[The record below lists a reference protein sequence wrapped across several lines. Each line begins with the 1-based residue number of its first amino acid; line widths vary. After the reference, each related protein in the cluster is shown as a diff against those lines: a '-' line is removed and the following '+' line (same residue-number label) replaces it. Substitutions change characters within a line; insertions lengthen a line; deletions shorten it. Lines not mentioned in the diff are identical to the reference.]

1 MNRQYQTI
9 IFDFDYTLADSS
21 RGAMECINF
30 ALTGLGMP
38 ASSYEDICQTI
49 GLSLT
54 DTLVRLTSQENSIKS
69 KEFARLFTQRAD
81 EVMAERTVLY
91 KTVPSILNKL
101 KKRGIK
107 LGIVSTKFRYRIE
120 DILKKENLLEAF
132 DVIIGGEDVTK
143 HKPDP
148 EGLQK
153 AQKQLNSEYLQTLYI
168 GDSITDA
175 ETALRGGLPFV
186 AVLTGVAPREAF
198 NSYKVAG
205 IIEDL
210 SYLEEWLF
218 GNHRDDS

>member
-1 MNRQYQTI
+1 MNRQYQAI

-38 ASSYEDICQTI
+38 AASYEDICQTI

-54 DTLVRLTSQENSIKS
+54 DTLMRLTSQENSIKS

-81 EVMAERTVLY
+81 EVMAARTVLY
-91 KTVPSILNKL
+91 KTVPPILKKLNK
-101 KKRGIK
+101 RSIK

-148 EGLQK
+148 EGLLK
-153 AQKQLNSEYLQTLYI
+153 AWKRLGSVSSQTLYI

-175 ETALRGGLPFV
+175 ETAQSGGLPFV
-186 AVLTGVAPREAF
+186 AVLTGVAPREVF
-198 NSYKVAG
+198 NSYKAAG

-218 GNHRDDS
+218 GNQ